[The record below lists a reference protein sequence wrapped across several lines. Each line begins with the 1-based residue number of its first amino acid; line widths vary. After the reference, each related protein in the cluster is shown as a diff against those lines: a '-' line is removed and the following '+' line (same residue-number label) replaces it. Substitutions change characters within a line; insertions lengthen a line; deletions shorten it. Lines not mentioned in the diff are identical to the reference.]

1 MKTKIMVL
9 IGVIIIFFGLT
20 LFMMNIHYDNTDAR
34 LRNLVT
40 AKQRDL
46 TNNFDAMWKILSQLA
61 QVKDEYKTDFRDV
74 YGTIMEG
81 RYQGNKGSLMLWIKE
96 HNPEFDSK
104 IYMKLMTSIEANR
117 KEFMHAQTEM
127 LDMKREHDN
136 LRTTAPSMWFI
147 PDKEVTVKIVTSTKT
162 ERVFE
167 SGKDDDV
174 QLFKKKVKLD

>member
-1 MKTKIMVL
+1 
-9 IGVIIIFFGLT
+9 
-20 LFMMNIHYDNTDAR
+20 
-34 LRNLVT
+34 
-40 AKQRDL
+40 
-46 TNNFDAMWKILSQLA
+46 
-61 QVKDEYKTDFRDV
+61 
-74 YGTIMEG
+74 
-81 RYQGNKGSLMLWIKE
+81 MLWIKE